1 MKIEFEKQFGQG
13 VDPWYAKAERWAKK
27 QKFPISFL
35 ALGIIAYLK
44 KVWIN
49 VKVEN
54 TMRSVDADIKKI
66 HELWDEEETN
76 NRMNVIAQNG
86 NDGLHYSET
95 PSEVNGL
102 NDMSISFSQEEDPSS
117 DDTHLFLF
125 LHGKVYQ
132 FSYLV
137 FSLQS
142 RLLF

>member
-1 MKIEFEKQFGQG
+1 MKIEFEKQFGKG
-13 VDPWYAKAERWAKK
+13 VDPWYAKAERWANK

-35 ALGIIAYLK
+35 ALGLIEYLK

-54 TMRSVDADIKKI
+54 TMKSVDADIEKI

-95 PSEVNGL
+95 PSEVDGL
-102 NDMSISFSQEEDPSS
+102 NDMSISFSEEEDPSS
-117 DDTHLFLF
+117 DDTH
-125 LHGKVYQ
+125 
-132 FSYLV
+132 
-137 FSLQS
+137 SL
-142 RLLF
+142 

>member
-1 MKIEFEKQFGQG
+1 MKVEFEKQFGKG

-35 ALGIIAYLK
+35 ALGLIAYLK

-49 VKVEN
+49 VKIEN
-54 TMRSVDADIKKI
+54 TMKDVDRQVEDL

-95 PSEVNGL
+95 PSEVDGL
-102 NDMSISFSQEEDPSS
+102 NDMSISFSEEEDPSS
-117 DDTHLFLF
+117 DDTH
-125 LHGKVYQ
+125 
-132 FSYLV
+132 
-137 FSLQS
+137 SL
-142 RLLF
+142 

>member
-1 MKIEFEKQFGQG
+1 MKIEFEKQFGKG
-13 VDPWYAKAERWAKK
+13 VDPWYARAERWAKK

-35 ALGIIAYLK
+35 ALGLIEYLK

-54 TMRSVDADIKKI
+54 TMMNVDADIKKI

-95 PSEVNGL
+95 PSEVDGL
-102 NDMSISFSQEEDPSS
+102 NDMSISFSEEEDPSS
-117 DDTHLFLF
+117 DDTH
-125 LHGKVYQ
+125 
-132 FSYLV
+132 
-137 FSLQS
+137 SL
-142 RLLF
+142 

>member
-1 MKIEFEKQFGQG
+1 MKIEFEKQFGKG

-35 ALGIIAYLK
+35 ALGFIAYLK

-54 TMRSVDADIKKI
+54 TMKSVDADIKKI

-76 NRMNVIAQNG
+76 NRMNIIAQNG

-95 PSEVNGL
+95 PSEVDGL
-102 NDMSISFSQEEDPSS
+102 NDMSISFSEEEDPSS
-117 DDTHLFLF
+117 DDTH
-125 LHGKVYQ
+125 
-132 FSYLV
+132 
-137 FSLQS
+137 SL
-142 RLLF
+142 